1 MISIYF
7 YCWWVKDASFQSL
20 LVGPYLDAHTELQK
34 GLIFKTELAPIP
46 KYQARTRLEPDIYF

>member
-7 YCWWVKDASFQSL
+7 YCWWVEESFQSL
-20 LVGPYLDAHTELQK
+20 LVLSCLNANTELQK
-34 GLIFKTELAPIP
+34 GLIFKPEPGPIP